1 MWKDSRKT
9 KRQKTVIRK
18 RTSRG
23 FLFFLLFCT
32 ILLNGLSGKNAQAAS
47 ASITI
52 DTSKKQVVKG
62 DTVYVVITVSSSESI
77 KSFNG
82 YFSYDNRYLQFV
94 NGGSVVHGNDDKFL
108 VDDINRTGSATKL
121 KYSIKFKARKKGS
134 TTIALQKPYKVCA
147 DDSSSGEMSVSYN
160 ALNIA
165 VLSKKEAIASSQPQ
179 QSNTEALPNAIK
191 AGFIGIGI
199 IFIFMILYY
208 RVPGFIACI
217 ALTLYVCLTLLVF
230 VEADVALT
238 LPGIAAFLLTV
249 GMAVD
254 ANVLIFERVREELRN
269 GMSV

>member
-121 KYSIKFKARKKGS
+121 KYSIKFKARKKGKYHDRI
-134 TTIALQKPYKVCA
+134 TK
-147 DDSSSGEMSVSYN
+147 
-160 ALNIA
+160 
-165 VLSKKEAIASSQPQ
+165 AI
-179 QSNTEALPNAIK
+179 
-191 AGFIGIGI
+191 
-199 IFIFMILYY
+199 
-208 RVPGFIACI
+208 
-217 ALTLYVCLTLLVF
+217 
-230 VEADVALT
+230 
-238 LPGIAAFLLTV
+238 
-249 GMAVD
+249 
-254 ANVLIFERVREELRN
+254 
-269 GMSV
+269 